1 MRFVLAIALVLA
13 ACHRGEKVPDGDVLA
28 AVHRP
33 ELKGKPGIVMF
44 VTPTCPHCLAT
55 IPHAIEAAA
64 ASQATVTAVFVAGTE
79 DNAKGV
85 IEHTKFPGE
94 WMVDDGALTRRYH
107 IKSVP
112 YILVIGRDG
121 VAQDAF
127 LGEQDT
133 STLKD
138 ALADAR

>member
-1 MRFVLAIALVLA
+1 
-13 ACHRGEKVPDGDVLA
+13 
-28 AVHRP
+28 
-33 ELKGKPGIVMF
+33 
-44 VTPTCPHCLAT
+44 
-55 IPHAIEAAA
+55 
-64 ASQATVTAVFVAGTE
+64 
-79 DNAKGV
+79 
-85 IEHTKFPGE
+85 
-94 WMVDDGALTRRYH
+94 MVDDGALTRRYH

-127 LGEQDT
+127 LGEQST